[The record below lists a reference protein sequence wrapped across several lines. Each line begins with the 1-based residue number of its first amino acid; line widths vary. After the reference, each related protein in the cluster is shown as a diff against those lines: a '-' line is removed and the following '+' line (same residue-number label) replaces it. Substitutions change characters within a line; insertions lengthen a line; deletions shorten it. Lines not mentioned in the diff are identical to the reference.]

1 MNQYETRLVG
11 GRKKMN
17 EIREDIRYISSRSSG
32 SGGQHVNKVSTR
44 VTLMF
49 DLAASPHFT
58 EAEKERIGQKLSSW
72 ITKSGI
78 IQVSCDTSRSQHRN
92 KELATARFFAA
103 LQAALKK
110 EKPRKA
116 ATVPEF
122 VKQKR
127 RINKLAN
134 SQKKE
139 LRKKII
145 F

>member
-1 MNQYETRLVG
+1 
-11 GRKKMN
+11 MN

-44 VTLMF
+44 VTLIF
-49 DLAASPHFT
+49 DLAASPYFT
-58 EAEKERIGQKLSSW
+58 AAEKEQIGQKLSSW

-92 KELATARFFAA
+92 KELATARFFSA
-103 LQAALKK
+103 LKASLKK

-116 ATVPEF
+116 AIVPEF

-127 RINKLAN
+127 KINKLAN

-139 LRKKII
+139 FRKKIM